1 MAFSSRLGWPPPII
15 WHCTEFSDT
24 QISLAPTSVSQTSVH
39 GSVLGTFWF
48 PAFECVPHTKLLLRR
63 WLTWLWTWRGDC
75 QGGRGGGCPGYHGGG
90 GRQAG
95 GDGRQDHQHGRWNFY
110 TGRILVTSLKFI
122 HDLKIE
128 RNISGPNF
136 FHPECIQIVFLH
148 SVAHLV
154 HSRVNNMSFSV
165 WHALLISATGDI
177 FFTKLQQQRFP
188 RRKSWFW
195 SRRKVWCAVD
205 HFCHILA
212 LSVCLSGRCHYLS
225 RSTTEENKECL
236 TLASS
241 QVCCWHSQGFFLVV
255 FAELLTPWLFF
266 LWHQA
271 VWSDFCING

>member
-1 MAFSSRLGWPPPII
+1 MADMVVDLARGLSRWSWRWLSRLSWR
-15 WHCTEFSDT
+15 WW
-24 QISLAPTSVSQTSVH
+24 PTSWRRWPTRSPTWQMEFLYRAYSCHLLKVYPWLENWEKYFRTKLFSPWVYPNCISPQCCTF
-39 GSVLGTFWF
+39 GTF
-48 PAFECVPHTKLLLRR
+48 A
-63 WLTWLWTWRGDC
+63 C
-75 QGGRGGGCPGYHGGG
+75 Q
-90 GRQAG
+90 
-95 GDGRQDHQHGRWNFY
+95 QHVLFCMTRPF
-110 TGRILVTSLKFI
+110 
-122 HDLKIE
+122 
-128 RNISGPNF
+128 
-136 FHPECIQIVFLH
+136 
-148 SVAHLV
+148 
-154 HSRVNNMSFSV
+154 
-165 WHALLISATGDI
+165 DI
-177 FFTKLQQQRFP
+177 GNWWYFFTKLQQQRFP